1 MSRMFLRILST
12 AVFLLFN
19 SALVFSQSENGQI
32 FGQVTDPQGLSVS
45 GATVELVNQE
55 TQAKKETNSDGVGHY
70 VIPNVQQGR
79 YQITV
84 QAAGFGV
91 FTSSDIMLAA
101 GQSLVFDIKLA
112 VTQEKTSITVGA
124 GGAGQVETTNAE
136 VAGTLSETEVKTL
149 GLNGRIAFQ
158 LIALVP
164 GVSNQ
169 TGQDEGKTGVAGS
182 AKYSVNGG
190 RVEYNIFEVD
200 GTDVLN
206 NGINAARG
214 ANTFVVNPSVD
225 AIGEMKVLTSNYG
238 AMYGKTASGI
248 VLITTKSGTSAFHGS
263 GYEFIRNE
271 VFNARNFFDQTK
283 KAPLYRRNDFGFTL
297 GGPVFIPNHYNT
309 NKQKTFLF
317 FSQEFRFEKTPV
329 DYNQAVPSSAER
341 AGDFSDVCPA
351 DKTLQITAQN
361 KTQFP
366 DCPVTGFTNST
377 GTYYRSGFNGSTAGF
392 ATDQLPIDPTS
403 QALISTNL
411 LPAPNAVSGCNSTVT
426 SSANPACYV
435 ASVSPST
442 TWIESLFRV
451 DQNLSN
457 SEILSFRFIHDSWN
471 TTVLTPQWGLVQN
484 SFPTVQNHINGP
496 GLSMIASLVS
506 ALPKGFANR
515 LSFGYVSAD
524 ITLAQVAGPGV
535 NLSRPA
541 NLDTPCPTD
550 SSGNLNCS
558 ETNSVLTPVT
568 SPVGPIG
575 AFFDNGYGGKIPALL
590 FKGTNGAYGSHGFN
604 IDSGYTPWQHTSPT
618 YTLRDDASKTFGKHM
633 LQFGVEAIF
642 AQQNELAAANGLN
655 SGDVQGI
662 LSFNVQGAGPSPTKA
677 TTASTCMATP
687 FCSAQIDTSNAF
699 ANFLG
704 AQIATY
710 QQDSSQ
716 NKNYNRYKLAEPY
729 LQDDWRIASRLTLNL
744 GVRVGLFGS
753 WYNAKSSAY
762 NWEASAYNPSV
773 AAGVFLDANFGFLVR
788 PQSTSSG
795 NMLLAVPLDLNNPD
809 PAIINGQVQCGKN
822 GVPQSCVTS
831 HILNPMPRVGLAW
844 DVFGTGKTAVRAGYG
859 IFFEHGTSYEA
870 NTGSLIGSAPLTLSQ
885 TELTPPSYQCIGG
898 IGRLGTPCRQ
908 FFAPSPLDPVITGR
922 IAFPINVTSIPTK
935 ATYTYVQQWSLSGEQ
950 EIQK

>member
-558 ETNSVLTPVT
+558 ETNSVL
-568 SPVGPIG
+568 
-575 AFFDNGYGGKIPALL
+575 K
-590 FKGTNGAYGSHGFN
+590 
-604 IDSGYTPWQHTSPT
+604 
-618 YTLRDDASKTFGKHM
+618 
-633 LQFGVEAIF
+633 
-642 AQQNELAAANGLN
+642 
-655 SGDVQGI
+655 
-662 LSFNVQGAGPSPTKA
+662 
-677 TTASTCMATP
+677 
-687 FCSAQIDTSNAF
+687 
-699 ANFLG
+699 
-704 AQIATY
+704 
-710 QQDSSQ
+710 
-716 NKNYNRYKLAEPY
+716 
-729 LQDDWRIASRLTLNL
+729 
-744 GVRVGLFGS
+744 
-753 WYNAKSSAY
+753 
-762 NWEASAYNPSV
+762 
-773 AAGVFLDANFGFLVR
+773 
-788 PQSTSSG
+788 
-795 NMLLAVPLDLNNPD
+795 
-809 PAIINGQVQCGKN
+809 
-822 GVPQSCVTS
+822 
-831 HILNPMPRVGLAW
+831 
-844 DVFGTGKTAVRAGYG
+844 
-859 IFFEHGTSYEA
+859 
-870 NTGSLIGSAPLTLSQ
+870 
-885 TELTPPSYQCIGG
+885 
-898 IGRLGTPCRQ
+898 IGR
-908 FFAPSPLDPVITGR
+908 AHV
-922 IAFPINVTSIPTK
+922 
-935 ATYTYVQQWSLSGEQ
+935 
-950 EIQK
+950 